1 MSDRELRADH
11 SLLMSTVRQAGALAL
26 DYFDTDLKTWD
37 KGNDHPVTEADIA
50 VDNLLKQK
58 LLAARP
64 DYGWLS
70 EETAD
75 DLERLER
82 RRVWVCDPIDG
93 TRAFMRGVPEF
104 TVCVALVE
112 DGKPIL
118 GAVYNP
124 AKDEFF
130 EAVLDGG
137 ARLNGR
143 RIHPSD
149 QDDAGEAHFLTAKRN
164 MTYFDWPKPG
174 EDMKCTW
181 MNSIAYRMAL
191 VACGRFDAAISMA
204 GKHDWDIAAADLI
217 LTEAGA
223 RCTTT
228 RDKGFLYNQERPR
241 HPNVIASG
249 PNLHDELLSVLR
261 AGGG

>member
-1 MSDRELRADH
+1 MTGISADLRDDH
-11 SLLMSTVRQAGALAL
+11 SLLLDAVRRGGAVAL

-50 VDNLLKQK
+50 VDTLLKQR
-58 LLAARP
+58 LTDARP

-75 DLERLER
+75 DPSRLNR
-82 RRVWVCDPIDG
+82 KRVWIADPIDG

-124 AKDEFF
+124 AKEEFF
-130 EAVLDGG
+130 EAALGSG
-137 ARLNGR
+137 ARLNGQ
-143 RIHPSD
+143 RITPSLVAD
-149 QDDAGEAHFLTAKRN
+149 TGEAHYLTAKRN
-164 MTYFDWPKPG
+164 MEYFTWPKHAN
-174 EDMKCTW
+174 DMLCTW
-181 MNSIAYRMAL
+181 MNSIAYRMVL
-191 VACGRFDAAISMA
+191 VAAGRFDAAISMA

-223 RCTTT
+223 RCTTNT
-228 RDKGFLYNQERPR
+228 NEGFTYNRKRPHHR
-241 HPNVIASG
+241 NVIASG
-249 PNLHDELLSVLR
+249 PRLHDDLLDVLS
-261 AGGG
+261 

>member
-1 MSDRELRADH
+1 MTVARELKADH

-26 DYFDTDLKTWD
+26 DYFETDLKTWD
-37 KGNDHPVTEADIA
+37 KGGDHPVTEADIA
-50 VDNLLKQK
+50 VDTLIRNK
-58 LLAARP
+58 LTAARP

-75 DLERLER
+75 DLNRLDR
-82 RRVWVCDPIDG
+82 RRVWICDPIDG
-93 TRAFMRGVPEF
+93 TRAFMRQVPEF

-112 DGKPIL
+112 DGKPVL

-130 EAVLDGG
+130 EATLGGG

-143 RIHPSD
+143 RIQPSLV
-149 QDDAGEAHFLTAKRN
+149 DDSREAHFLTGKRN
-164 MTYFDWPKPG
+164 MTYFSWPKPG
-174 EDMKCTW
+174 EEMLCTW

-223 RCTTT
+223 RCTTV
-228 RDKGFLYNQERPR
+228 RNGGFTYNQERPR
-241 HPNVIASG
+241 HPNVIACG
-249 PNLHDELLSVLR
+249 PNLHDELMDVLQ
-261 AGGG
+261 AG

>member
-1 MSDRELRADH
+1 MPRVPDHLSADH
-11 SLLMSTVRQAGALAL
+11 SLLLDTVRRAGAVAL

-50 VDNLLKQK
+50 VDTLLKK
-58 LLAARP
+58 RLTEARP

-75 DLERLER
+75 DPTRLER
-82 RRVWVCDPIDG
+82 RRVWIADPIDG

-130 EAVLDGG
+130 EAALGAG

-143 RIHPSD
+143 RISPSLV
-149 QDDAGEAHFLTAKRN
+149 DDTGEAHYLTAKRN
-164 MTYFDWPKPG
+164 MTYFTWPKPG
-174 EDMKCTW
+174 DDMLCTW
-181 MNSIAYRMAL
+181 MNSIAYRMVL
-191 VACGRFDAAISMA
+191 VASGRFDAAISMA

-223 RCTTT
+223 RCSTNTNE
-228 RDKGFLYNQERPR
+228 GFTYNRERPR
-241 HPNVIASG
+241 HRNVIASG
-249 PNLHDELLSVLR
+249 PNLHDDLLKVLS
-261 AGGG
+261 

>member
-1 MSDRELRADH
+1 MAVSSELKADH
-11 SLLMSTVRQAGALAL
+11 SLLMATVRKAGALAL
-26 DYFDTDLKTWD
+26 EYFETDLKTWD
-37 KGNDHPVTEADIA
+37 KGGDHPVTEADIA
-50 VDNLLKQK
+50 VDTLLRER
-58 LLAARP
+58 LTGARP
-64 DYGWLS
+64 GYGWLS

-75 DLERLER
+75 DLNRLER
-82 RRVWVCDPIDG
+82 RRVWIADPIDG
-93 TRAFMRGVPEF
+93 TRAFMRQVPEF
-104 TVCVALVE
+104 TICVALVE
-112 DGKPIL
+112 DGAPLL

-130 EAVLDGG
+130 EAVRDGG

-143 RIHPSD
+143 RIAPSTVND
-149 QDDAGEAHFLTAKRN
+149 SGEAHFLTGKRN

-174 EDMKCTW
+174 EDMLCTW

-223 RCTTT
+223 RCTTVQNG
-228 RDKGFLYNQERPR
+228 GFVYNRERPR
-241 HPNVIASG
+241 HPNLIACG
-249 PNLHDELLSVLR
+249 PNLHSELLDVLGR
-261 AGGG
+261 G

>member
-1 MSDRELRADH
+1 MAKHDLRADH

-26 DYFDTDLKTWD
+26 DFFDTDLKTWD
-37 KGNDHPVTEADIA
+37 KGNDNPVTEADIA
-50 VDNLLKQK
+50 VDTLLKNK
-58 LLAARP
+58 LTEARP

-75 DLERLER
+75 DLGRLEK
-82 RRVWVCDPIDG
+82 RRVWIADPIDG

-112 DGKPIL
+112 DGEPIL

-130 EAVLDGG
+130 EAMRDGG

-143 RIHPSD
+143 RIRPSE

-164 MTYFDWPKPG
+164 MTYFTWPKPG

-228 RDKGFLYNQERPR
+228 RDKGFRYNQERPR

-249 PNLHDELLSVLR
+249 PKLHDELLRVL
-261 AGGG
+261 A